1 MSENPP
7 SWNLSVSPDGE
18 RLAEEAARR
27 IRQAA
32 EEAIRQRGRFTL
44 ALAGGS
50 TPEKSYRLLADPK
63 RGAGLDWGKTF
74 LFFGDERFVPHDDPR
89 SNYHMVQ
96 RSLLAPAK
104 VPPERVFAIPTD
116 TDSPAASASLYAET
130 LQQQFEV
137 APGGSGRWWLCAYLS
152 PRALLDA
159 DSVDGQAR
167 LLADWVV
174 KQFRTLS
181 WPAPPT

>member
-50 TPEKSYRLLADPK
+50 TPEKTYRLLADPK
-63 RGAGLDWGKTF
+63 RGAGLHWGKTF

-137 APGGSGRWWLCAYLS
+137 APGAL
-152 PRALLDA
+152 PRFDLILLGLGD
-159 DSVDGQAR
+159 DGHTA
-167 LLADWVV
+167 
-174 KQFRTLS
+174 S
-181 WPAPPT
+181 